1 MEYENPVVFTAEN
14 TQECP
19 ACHAYFTKAAKYCP
33 HCGMILSRAEEPA
46 PAVQEAAAAPSAP
59 KDGYIV
65 RTANSQKIMLNAR
78 DTLIVGSARYDCDY
92 CIANQLISRRH
103 CEFIRREQNYYIK
116 DLNSSNHTFVNGEQ
130 LVPHTEKLL
139 KDKDVIMIAE
149 EQFTFGLQ

>member
-19 ACHAYFTKAAKYCP
+19 ACLAYFTKAAKYCP
-33 HCGMILSRAEEPA
+33 HCGMLLNQAETPEPDA
-46 PAVQEAAAAPSAP
+46 AENAVTSSPL

-78 DTLIVGSARYDCDY
+78 DTLLVGSARYDCDY
-92 CIANQLISRRH
+92 CISNPLISRRH

-130 LVPHTEKLL
+130 LVPQTEKLL